1 MAPDGLTQLYV
12 VLLPVQAPSVVLAF
26 LPPDSAV
33 TADRR
38 AKLSLM
44 PFRGPLRYPYLAAW
58 LDMASNELRQ
68 AAQRMQS

>member
-1 MAPDGLTQLYV
+1 MVPDALNSDI

-26 LPPDSAV
+26 VPPDSAV
-33 TADRR
+33 TADGR

-44 PFRGPLRYPYLAAW
+44 PFRGPLKYPYLAAW

-68 AAQRMQS
+68 AACKQS